1 MVQIDNKIPLGTE
14 NNPIGNA
21 QKSEHS
27 SSGGLFEMLFSGLSI
42 PESEVGDILHLSEE
56 DLQSFSVITGMG
68 FINSV
73 NGLVEKKFSEEI
85 VDVDKYPSSSE
96 ISEKLTLFGIDLDT
110 LEISTTAENDEPQPL
125 AGLSKIN
132 VLLKAAG
139 QDLQSDGFKAIGLQ
153 QVLVSNKGQTSRSLS
168 GTFNLPALSHY
179 EIFNFSVKPSGTT
192 SSLFAGLIDRN
203 VSLNDFPIQPGT
215 HQILLNENVPKPF
228 SASDM
233 SELSDDENPD
243 ILIRR
248 VMDGMNNN
256 IEFEVE
262 AYGNK
267 AGIKNHSGDLQNIL
281 MRGTSTIANQSGQL
295 MMLQNQ
301 LFETAPQMT
310 SVGQIENID
319 EGRSVLRDGPSSQA
333 SGLSGQ
339 TGGNASGSFSG
350 GGSGQGSL
358 AQQNAFL
365 TTGGLVSTKGELDLM
380 QDKWTKNLAEKIEK
394 SLRDGQQE
402 IDLILKPKNLG
413 KLSLRLAINNQ
424 SLNIQIQ
431 ADNQHVVSL
440 LQDSETRLMQML
452 DGNGFKST
460 HLALTSS
467 FGNTPDFGKKQN
479 QSQQQDERN
488 AVSSQNGLVKSSK
501 ENIMVGADNRS
512 SDYVKTGV
520 DVIA

>member
-1 MVQIDNKIPLGTE
+1 MVQIDTKIPLGTE

-27 SSGGLFEMLFSGLSI
+27 SSSGLFEMLFSGLSI
-42 PESEVGDILHLSEE
+42 PESDVGDILHLSEE

-73 NGLVEKKFSEEI
+73 NGLVEKKFSEQI
-85 VDVDKYPSSSE
+85 VDINTDSSSSE
-96 ISEKLTLFGIDLDT
+96 ISEKLTLFGIDLET
-110 LEISTTAENDEPQPL
+110 LDISTTAENDEPL
-125 AGLSKIN
+125 AGLSQIN
-132 VLLKAAG
+132 VPLNAVG
-139 QDLQSDGFKAIGLQ
+139 QNLQSDGVRASGLQ
-153 QVLVSNKGQTSRSLS
+153 QVLVSSKGQSSKSLS
-168 GTFNLPALSHY
+168 GSFNLPSLSHDEKY
-179 EIFNFSVKPSGTT
+179 NFSAKPSSTN
-192 SSLFAGLIDRN
+192 SSMFANIHGRN
-203 VSLNDFPIQPGT
+203 ISLNDIPIQPGT
-215 HQILLNENVPKPF
+215 PQILLNENVPKPF

-233 SELSDDENPD
+233 AALSDDENPD

-248 VMDGMNNN
+248 VMDGMKND
-256 IEFEVE
+256 IDFDVE

-267 AGIKNHSGDLQNIL
+267 AGIKNHAGDLQNIL

-301 LFETAPQMT
+301 LLESSSQMT
-310 SVGQIENID
+310 SVGQIETID

-333 SGLSGQ
+333 SSLSGQ
-339 TGGNASGSFSG
+339 IGVNASGSFSG
-350 GGSGQGSL
+350 GGSGQGNL

-365 TTGGLVSTKGELDLM
+365 TTGGLVSAKGELDLM

-413 KLSLRLAINNQ
+413 KLSLRLAINNH

-440 LQDSETRLMQML
+440 LQDSETRLMHML

-460 HLALTSS
+460 HLALTSG
-467 FGNTPDFGKKQN
+467 FGNAPDFGKKQN

-488 AVSSQNGLVKSSK
+488 AVTSQNELVKSSK

>member
-1 MVQIDNKIPLGTE
+1 MVQIDTKIPLGTE
-14 NNPIGNA
+14 NKSIDNA

-42 PESEVGDILHLSEE
+42 PESDVGDILHLSEE

-68 FINSV
+68 FINGV
-73 NGLVEKKFSEEI
+73 NGLVEKKFSEKI
-85 VDVDKYPSSSE
+85 VDVETEPSSSE
-96 ISEKLTLFGIDLDT
+96 ISEKLLLFGIDLDT
-110 LEISTTAENDEPQPL
+110 LEHTKIAENDEPL
-125 AGLSKIN
+125 AGLSQIN
-132 VLLKAAG
+132 FLLKAAG
-139 QDLQSDGFKAIGLQ
+139 QEVQTDRVRASGLQ
-153 QVLVSNKGQTSRSLS
+153 QVLVSSKGQTLGSLS
-168 GTFNLPALSHY
+168 GTFNLPALGNN
-179 EIFNFSVKPSGTT
+179 EIYSFSGKPSGTT
-192 SSLFAGLIDRN
+192 SSLFTGLHGGN
-203 VSLNDFPIQPGT
+203 VRLNDIPIQPGT
-215 HQILLNENVPKPF
+215 PHTLLNENIPKPF
-228 SASDM
+228 SASDIAAF
-233 SELSDDENPD
+233 SNDENPD

-248 VMDGMNNN
+248 VMDGMKNN

-267 AGIKNHSGDLQNIL
+267 SGVKNHTGDLQNIL
-281 MRGTSTIANQSGQL
+281 MRGTSTLANQSGQL

-301 LFETAPQMT
+301 LLQAASQIN
-310 SVGQIENID
+310 SIGQIETTD
-319 EGRSVLRDGPSSQA
+319 EGRSVLRDGSSAQA

-358 AQQNAFL
+358 AQQNAFMA
-365 TTGGLVSTKGELDLM
+365 TGGLVSTKGELDLM

-424 SLNIQIQ
+424 SLNILIQ
-431 ADNQHVVSL
+431 ADNQHVISL
-440 LQDSETRLMQML
+440 LQESETRLMQML

-460 HLALTSS
+460 HLALTSG
-467 FGNTPDFGKKQN
+467 FGNAPDFGKKQN

-488 AVSSQNGLVKSSK
+488 AVTSQNGLVKSSK